1 MKIFCK
7 IPKNT
12 FIVSENQMKNILFE
26 GNKQSQLDIILKN
39 NPADDVHFVNST
51 WIRNTEDILSFEEM
65 LADVKKNYE
74 EYGDMEYP
82 DTTIYDYLNA
92 EKTGKITVYS
102 SYPIKPGIFVSPSR
116 MCAYDYAGANGNKVY
131 SKVVPVNDVA
141 WLDQGQ
147 GQYAPLSEG
156 KTIILNSLQIKQI
169 NEAMNDTF
177 SYEELGNIRAL
188 SKRVAYCKQHLGNPI
203 GNGSSRMVFQIDD
216 EKVLKLAKN
225 QKGIAQNN
233 IEADWGA
240 QNYGVL
246 PNLYKVAD
254 DDSYLVTEYVL
265 PAKPQ
270 DFQVCLGMSFE
281 DFCNFVKKCFKSYA
295 SSRQSFGVSSNIDD
309 DKFSEILENNEWLN
323 QFYTYLSDYQPPLG
337 DLTRIANY
345 GMCQRNGQPEI
356 VLLDSG
362 LSQQV
367 WNDYYRR

>member
-12 FIVSENQMKNILFE
+12 FIVSEN
-26 GNKQSQLDIILKN
+26 
-39 NPADDVHFVNST
+39 
-51 WIRNTEDILSFEEM
+51 
-65 LADVKKNYE
+65 
-74 EYGDMEYP
+74 
-82 DTTIYDYLNA
+82 
-92 EKTGKITVYS
+92 
-102 SYPIKPGIFVSPSR
+102 
-116 MCAYDYAGANGNKVY
+116 
-131 SKVVPVNDVA
+131 
-141 WLDQGQ
+141 
-147 GQYAPLSEG
+147 
-156 KTIILNSLQIKQI
+156 QIKQI

-233 IEADWGA
+233 VEADWGA

-281 DFCNFVKKCFKSYA
+281 DFCNLCKNTADEKGIINPVGIYYEIERRMQKEN
-295 SSRQSFGVSSNIDD
+295 QNISNIYIEDED
-309 DKFSEILENNEWLN
+309 
-323 QFYTYLSDYQPPLG
+323 
-337 DLTRIANY
+337 R
-345 GMCQRNGQPEI
+345 
-356 VLLDSG
+356 
-362 LSQQV
+362 
-367 WNDYYRR
+367 